1 MMAEK
6 IGDKAKNRKLKKV
19 HILIIILFLNLF
31 AGIFLYFRSNTKNK
45 LRSKIDALRTT
56 GYPVT
61 LKELDQLYSIPDN
74 VENAAGFILDAISYY
89 VDTNDSRV
97 MKIADWKTLSPQ
109 EESLS
114 EEIMKHAS
122 LNLHENQKSLD
133 LLHKAATMQ
142 YCRYPAD
149 LSAGQTPKVFDI
161 LKMIRLL
168 GVEATVH
175 AENGDS
181 EASVNSLICGLNI
194 ADSLSNAPLL
204 VCQLVRMAS
213 QDLIIST
220 LEHTVNIIDFNDE
233 QLAQLSKTTA
243 DTQRLSGISY
253 GLMGELCDAISEFE
267 NYSPYVSLYGEKIP
281 FSNRFLVSIYRGLG
295 LNKSDVIIYLDILN
309 KIIEAGKLPLHERQ
323 EAAKKIQNEIA
334 NISKIHL
341 VLKTTAPAYP
351 QFISR
356 ELTDISKLRA
366 AQTALAVQRYRLKNG
381 KLPDSLSNLVPEYF
395 ESVPSDP
402 FDGKELRY
410 KKLDSGFVIYS
421 IDKDLI
427 DDGGQEE
434 PKDKRQKVPHWDI
447 TFTIKK

>member
-1 MMAEK
+1 M
-6 IGDKAKNRKLKKV
+6 
-19 HILIIILFLNLF
+19 
-31 AGIFLYFRSNTKNK
+31 
-45 LRSKIDALRTT
+45 
-56 GYPVT
+56 
-61 LKELDQLYSIPDN
+61 
-74 VENAAGFILDAISYY
+74 
-89 VDTNDSRV
+89 
-97 MKIADWKTLSPQ
+97 
-109 EESLS
+109 
-114 EEIMKHAS
+114 
-122 LNLHENQKSLD
+122 
-133 LLHKAATMQ
+133 
-142 YCRYPAD
+142 
-149 LSAGQTPKVFDI
+149 
-161 LKMIRLL
+161 
-168 GVEATVH
+168 
-175 AENGDS
+175 
-181 EASVNSLICGLNI
+181 
-194 ADSLSNAPLL
+194 
-204 VCQLVRMAS
+204 
-213 QDLIIST
+213 
-220 LEHTVNIIDFNDE
+220 
-233 QLAQLSKTTA
+233 
-243 DTQRLSGISY
+243 
-253 GLMGELCDAISEFE
+253 
-267 NYSPYVSLYGEKIP
+267 
-281 FSNRFLVSIYRGLG
+281 G